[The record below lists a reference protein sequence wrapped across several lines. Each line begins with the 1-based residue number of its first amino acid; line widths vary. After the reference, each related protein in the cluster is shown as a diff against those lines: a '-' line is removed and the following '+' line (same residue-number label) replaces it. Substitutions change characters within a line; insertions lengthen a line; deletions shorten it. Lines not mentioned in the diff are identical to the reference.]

1 MQILISGSS
10 GLVGSAL
17 IPFLL
22 EKGHKVSRLVRHPP
36 KTGAQEIQWDP
47 DAGTIDLTKLEGIE
61 GVVHLAGDPIAAGR
75 WTPEK
80 KARIRDS
87 RVKGT
92 RILAESLARLQRPP
106 KVMACASAIGYYGN
120 RENEIL
126 EETSAPGTGFLAEVG
141 QQWEK
146 AAEPA
151 AQRGIRVVNLRFGIV
166 LSPRGGALKMMMVP
180 FKMGMGGNLGSGKQV
195 MSWVA
200 IEDVIGAI
208 HHALTT
214 EGIRGPVN
222 VVAPH
227 PVTNGEFTK
236 TLGSVLRRPTFFPV
250 PALAARLLFGELA
263 DEALL
268 ASARVEPARLLGSGY
283 SFRYPEL
290 EGALRHLLTKSKAA
304 ELMQ

>member
-1 MQILISGSS
+1 MHILVTGSS
-10 GLVGSAL
+10 GLIGSAL
-17 IPFLL
+17 IPSLL
-22 EKGHKVSRLVRHPP
+22 EKGHRVTRLVRHAL
-36 KTGAQEIQWDP
+36 KTGAEEIQWDP
-47 DAGTIDLTKLEGIE
+47 DAGTIDLPKLEGME

-75 WTPEK
+75 WTPQK

-92 RILAESLARLQRPP
+92 KFLAESLARLQQPP
-106 KVMACASAIGYYGN
+106 KVIVCASAIGYYGN
-120 RENEIL
+120 RGNEIL
-126 EETSAPGTGFLAEVG
+126 REESAPGTGFLAEVG

-166 LSPRGGALKMMMVP
+166 LSPRGGALSMMLVP

-200 IEDVIGAI
+200 IDDVIGAI
-208 HHALTT
+208 HHVLATQ
-214 EGIRGPVN
+214 GIRGPVN

-236 TLGSVLRRPTFFPV
+236 TLGSVLRRPTFFQV

-268 ASARVEPARLLGSGY
+268 ASARVEPTRLLGSGY
-283 SFRYPEL
+283 SFQYPDL
-290 EGALRHLLTKSKAA
+290 EGALRHLL
-304 ELMQ
+304 